1 MLRLLSMKERH
12 SYMNGSL
19 RVLAVEDD
27 KDVAELYEA
36 ILGGFGHKVL
46 VAHNGREAVRLMQ
59 EHPDVVILD
68 LRLPDTDGYT
78 LLRRIRAHPD
88 LKDSTVIVISATIPH
103 DRRSIAGAD
112 EVLAKPFDLD
122 ELVQAIERA
131 EGRRLH

>member
-1 MLRLLSMKERH
+1 MKGLQK
-12 SYMNGSL
+12 MNGHL

-36 ILGGFGHKVL
+36 ILVGFGHKVL
-46 VAHNGREAVRLMQ
+46 VAHNGREAIRLMQ

-88 LKDSTVIVISATIPH
+88 LKDTTVIVISATVPR
-103 DRRSIAGAD
+103 DRASIAGAD
-112 EVLAKPFDLD
+112 AVLAKPFDLD
-122 ELVQAIERA
+122 DLVHEIDRA